1 MLGLDQ
7 MSMIIDEVV
16 ERVRQETS
24 SFEIEAS
31 GRHIHLC
38 RKDIDALFGK
48 DGYPLTKVKNLSQ
61 PEQFVCK
68 ERITIVGPKGIFRN
82 VVILGPERKASQV
95 EVSMTDA
102 RELGINVP
110 VRESGHIDGTPGI
123 ILVNGNRSIKL
134 DQGLIV
140 AKRHIHMT
148 PEDAQ
153 KNHVRNGQIVRVKT
167 NTSRPLIF
175 DDVVVRVSDKF
186 ATYMH
191 IDYDEA
197 NSCGLN
203 KKDRGYIVV

>member
-1 MLGLDQ
+1 
-7 MSMIIDEVV
+7 MIIDEVV
-16 ERVRQETS
+16 DRVKQETR

-48 DGYPLTKVKNLSQ
+48 TGYPLTKVKDLSQ
-61 PEQFVCK
+61 PSQFVCK
-68 ERITIVGPKGIFRN
+68 ERITVAGPKGVFRN

-110 VRESGHIDGTPGI
+110 VRESGHIEGTPGV
-123 ILVNGNRSIKL
+123 ILINGNRSIKL
-134 DQGLIV
+134 DSGLIV
-140 AKRHIHMT
+140 AKRHVHMT

-153 KNHVRNGQIVRVKT
+153 KNHVHNGQIVKVKT
-167 NTSRPLIF
+167 RTSRPLIF
-175 DDVVVRVSDKF
+175 DDVVIRVSDKF

-197 NSCGLN
+197 NGCGLT
-203 KKDRGYIVV
+203 KGDRGYIIV